1 LSTKPDA
8 VECRSR
14 ESPSVYIMHFIE
26 IHTIDKY
33 SSVAVLIIAIATFLT
48 WGEAIAENSSGTA
61 RIIDGD
67 SLMLKKIEHRLHGI
81 DAFELDQLCSDKN
94 KNSWRCGQTTMQA
107 LQRFVQ
113 GKNVSCTWDEVD
125 RYKRALSTCFANGTN
140 INAIMVSN
148 GLALAYT
155 QYSDRYK
162 DLEKDARLNKRGA
175 WNGNFTAPWLHR
187 KNYINN
193 VIPAPNP
200 LIVIKGNINRKG
212 HRYYHCPGDRSY
224 SKTRISEAKGEM
236 WFESVAQAQKFGWIR
251 PPGYAECKVDN
262 QG

>member
-1 LSTKPDA
+1 
-8 VECRSR
+8 
-14 ESPSVYIMHFIE
+14 MNFIKYR
-26 IHTIDKY
+26 TRDKY
-33 SSVAVLIIAIATFLT
+33 CCVIVFIISIASLLI
-48 WGEAIAENSSGTA
+48 WGKAFAENSSGTA
-61 RIIDGD
+61 KIIDGD
-67 SLMLKKIEHRLHGI
+67 SLILNTIEHRLHGI
-81 DAFELDQLCSDKN
+81 DAFELDQFCSDKN
-94 KNSWRCGQTTMQA
+94 KNSWRCGQITMEA

-113 GKNVSCTWDEVD
+113 SKNVSCTWDEVD

-162 DLEKDARLNKRGA
+162 DLEKDARMNKRGA

-187 KNYINN
+187 KNNKNN
-193 VIPAPNP
+193 VIPPPNP
-200 LIVIKGNINRKG
+200 LILIKGNINAKG

-236 WFESVAQAQKFGWIR
+236 WFENVAQAKKFGWIR